1 MECKLLHCEYR
12 ASRGVD
18 YQTMPLQCIV
28 LSGSIYSQHAIELIL
43 VSQNTR
49 LESDSNDSRIMCILC
64 KTKKL
69 SILFTFLSEREQS
82 IDKVFE

>member
-1 MECKLLHCEYR
+1 
-12 ASRGVD
+12 
-18 YQTMPLQCIV
+18 MPLQCIV

-43 VSQNTR
+43 VSQNMR

-82 IDKVFE
+82 ITNKVLYPPPMRARVIGQ

>member
-1 MECKLLHCEYR
+1 
-12 ASRGVD
+12 
-18 YQTMPLQCIV
+18 MPLQCIV

-49 LESDSNDSRIMCILC
+49 LEFDSNDSRIMYILC

-69 SILFTFLSEREQS
+69 SILLTFLSEREQS
-82 IDKVFE
+82 IVEIIV